1 MEQHDKAPEEGTNK
15 KPNQQKV
22 KKGQEPIRLEDLT
35 PSIMEKTG
43 LPEHL
48 VSRVLKDF
56 EKVLMATLISGRHS
70 IDIDGVGTI
79 NLHKVNSG
87 RRKRKKRD

>member
-1 MEQHDKAPEEGTNK
+1 MEQHDKTPEDGANK
-15 KPNQQKV
+15 KPDRQKV

-35 PSIMEKTG
+35 AGIMEKTG

-48 VSRVLKDF
+48 VSLVLKDL
-56 EKVLMATLISGRHS
+56 EKTLMATLISGRHS
-70 IDIDGVGTI
+70 LDIEGVGTI

-87 RRKRKKRD
+87 RRRRKKRD